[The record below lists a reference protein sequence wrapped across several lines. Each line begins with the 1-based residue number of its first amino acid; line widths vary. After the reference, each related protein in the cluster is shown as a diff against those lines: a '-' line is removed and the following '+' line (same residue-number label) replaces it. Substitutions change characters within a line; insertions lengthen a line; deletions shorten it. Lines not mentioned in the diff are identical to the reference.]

1 MNMTYLSVQAHMDMS
16 DLILRSIP
24 VKDGGWVDVA
34 RLVDAEPGRVL
45 PAQAVPGVHRV
56 IEYIYVDITIM
67 YLADCVTI
75 TRTHSVIVP

>member
-1 MNMTYLSVQAHMDMS
+1 MNMTYLSVPAHMDMS
-16 DLILRSIP
+16 VLILRSIP

-56 IEYIYVDITIM
+56 IEYICRYNNYVPGR
-67 YLADCVTI
+67 LI
-75 TRTHSVIVP
+75 TRSHPVILP